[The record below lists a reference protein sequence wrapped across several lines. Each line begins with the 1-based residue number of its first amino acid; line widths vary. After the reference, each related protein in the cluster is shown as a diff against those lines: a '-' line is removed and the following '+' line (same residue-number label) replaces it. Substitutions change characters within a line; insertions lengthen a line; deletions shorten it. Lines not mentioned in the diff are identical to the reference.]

1 MDAAPS
7 FTGQGKRMAFW
18 RLSNG
23 LCLKLLEHSQSI
35 NMNSEMPKTSASF
48 CTNILMLGSAQ
59 TDSTEQDA
67 AERLPTPL
75 GPEDILFSSSL
86 NMGWNLLLPKILK
99 DSLLS

>member
-7 FTGQGKRMAFW
+7 FTGQGKRWLFEDFPMDF
-18 RLSNG
+18 
-23 LCLKLLEHSQSI
+23 CLKLLEHSSAN

-67 AERLPTPL
+67 AERLPTP
-75 GPEDILFSSSL
+75 
-86 NMGWNLLLPKILK
+86 
-99 DSLLS
+99 